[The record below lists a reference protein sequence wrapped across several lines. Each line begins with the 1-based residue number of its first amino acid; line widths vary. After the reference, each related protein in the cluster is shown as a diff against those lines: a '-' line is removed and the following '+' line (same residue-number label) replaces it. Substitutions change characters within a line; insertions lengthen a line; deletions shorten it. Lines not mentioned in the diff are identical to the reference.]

1 MAGRARAQARQRHP
15 VEALRAS
22 CCETGEPALT
32 RTLGS
37 ERKPAKTQTVE
48 ATYRAPYLAHAPME
62 PMNCTA
68 RQRTG
73 GKPASKSGC
82 PTSRRP

>member
-1 MAGRARAQARQRHP
+1 MQWQAGPEPKLDSATLWKRY
-15 VEALRAS
+15 EELMES
-22 CCETGEPALT
+22 GKPALT

-37 ERKPAKTQTVE
+37 ESKPAAKTQTVE
-48 ATYRAPYLAHAPME
+48 ATYRAPYLAHTPME

-68 RQRTG
+68 RAR
-73 GKPASKSGC
+73 ASRSGC